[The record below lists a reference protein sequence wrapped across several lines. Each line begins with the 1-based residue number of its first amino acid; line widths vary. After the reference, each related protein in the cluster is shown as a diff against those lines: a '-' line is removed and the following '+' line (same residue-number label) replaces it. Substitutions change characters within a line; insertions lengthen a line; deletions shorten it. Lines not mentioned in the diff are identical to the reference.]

1 MDSKGFGILE
11 VMISAVL
18 ILLAVAACF
27 TAVKVQSILD
37 PSEDA
42 SAAGQLQRRQSMLYA
57 HSNFSTQDTDGDVWD
72 LDTVQPDTVV
82 TINGIEYTT
91 THTVTQ
97 APGGRDYRI
106 ARATTTWTQ
115 RNV

>member
-1 MDSKGFGILE
+1 MGNKGFGILE

-37 PSEDA
+37 PTEQSA
-42 SAAGQLQRRQSMLYA
+42 AAGQIQRRQSALYA
-57 HSNFSTQDTDGDVWD
+57 QSNFSTQDTDGDVWD

-91 THTVTQ
+91 THTVAQ
-97 APGGRDYRI
+97 APGGRNYRI
-106 ARATTTWTQ
+106 ATVTTTWTQ
-115 RNV
+115 RNI